1 MNSTANLPTGEGILG
16 RGIAPLNA
24 AGFVTAFGAHSVA
37 AGLGFDNQRLGFSLI
52 SFGILLA
59 VYDIAEVILKPV
71 FGILSDR
78 IGIKPVIV
86 GGLIAFSVASL
97 AGVFATNLLLVG
109 IARFGQ
115 GAAASAFSP
124 AASAAVARIAGPG
137 ATGRYFGRYGSW
149 KTLGYAAG
157 PIIAALIIGTV
168 GISFLFIALAAC
180 AAIAAVWAV
189 VAVPSLTASPRQRYN
204 IADLVGQLTDRPFVH
219 AVAGLA
225 IAAAALG
232 AAVGFLPLLG
242 TRIGSGPILSIAV
255 VSVMAVLSAATQQIV
270 GRVRDSRPGITLPG
284 IVVGILLIAVGFA
297 AVAIFPNVAV
307 LYVAGAVLGVGI
319 GATTTLGFAELGS
332 GTPPERMGRTMGT
345 AELGRE
351 IGDAGGPLLVGAV
364 ATTVTLGVGL
374 AAFAGIAAL
383 VAATA
388 ALTRP
393 RGLPH

>member
-219 AVAGLA
+219 AVAGWRSRRRRSA
-225 IAAAALG
+225 QQSDFCRCSA
-232 AAVGFLPLLG
+232 
-242 TRIGSGPILSIAV
+242 RGSD
-255 VSVMAVLSAATQQIV
+255 
-270 GRVRDSRPGITLPG
+270 RVRFSASRWS
-284 IVVGILLIAVGFA
+284 A
-297 AVAIFPNVAV
+297 
-307 LYVAGAVLGVGI
+307 
-319 GATTTLGFAELGS
+319 
-332 GTPPERMGRTMGT
+332 
-345 AELGRE
+345 
-351 IGDAGGPLLVGAV
+351 
-364 ATTVTLGVGL
+364 
-374 AAFAGIAAL
+374 
-383 VAATA
+383 
-388 ALTRP
+388 
-393 RGLPH
+393 